1 MGVILI
7 YMSWREEREM
17 PLCIVLS
24 FTDRTPFFYFN
35 NISFLILS
43 RLFFRMSEKAREI
56 AIVVVVITRGVA

>member
-24 FTDRTPFFYFN
+24 FTDRTLFFYFN